1 MQVACGAEH
10 AALVTACGNVW
21 TWGSN
26 DHGQL
31 GVSTAGGGTAAL
43 GNEWVDVT
51 PSDSPL
57 GLPTRVSG
65 MGDACVAVACGA
77 CHTLMLT
84 RAGRV
89 YSSFA
94 LSQGAWP
101 TNTFVGG
108 QDTLNGGGGGVRL
121 VDGTGVVTQVW
132 WCVFVSMP
140 GSALWNWPVLTLP
153 NARAHALVSV
163 WMLAKKGGSL
173 GAHLHQQIAAGRHF
187 SAAVTRASCC
197 ERVTERAA
205 AEDWH
210 RLRSA
215 PNAVTYVSRFCCTIR
230 VSKAV

>member
-108 QDTLNGGGGGVRL
+108 QDTLNGGGGGVR
-121 VDGTGVVTQVW
+121 VTTKGADFSAMDEDEAGGGGVGAEQGRGVTD
-132 WCVFVSMP
+132 VSR
-140 GSALWNWPVLTLP
+140 GCWIWSSNRGVSHGGCWICDLS
-153 NARAHALVSV
+153 LVSQESV
-163 WMLAKKGGSL
+163 ISRWCHKKSL
-173 GAHLHQQIAAGRHF
+173 
-187 SAAVTRASCC
+187 
-197 ERVTERAA
+197 
-205 AEDWH
+205 
-210 RLRSA
+210 
-215 PNAVTYVSRFCCTIR
+215 
-230 VSKAV
+230 

>member
-1 MQVACGAEH
+1 MRAVDTYIGGHVEVSGYAVQVACGAEH

-31 GVSTAGGGTAAL
+31 GVPISGGGAAAL

-51 PSDSPL
+51 PSDGPL

-65 MGDACVAVACGA
+65 LDDACVAVACGA

-89 YSSFA
+89 HSTFA
-94 LSQGAWP
+94 LSQGASP

-108 QDTLNGGGGGVRL
+108 QDTLNGGGGGGGVRL

-132 WCVFVSMP
+132 WCVYHVQHA
-140 GSALWNWPVLTLP
+140 GLGVLEPASVDLASQAH
-153 NARAHALVSV
+153 ARARLSVDDVGEERCLTRPTPARTDCRREAVFCGSHARELQRG
-163 WMLAKKGGSL
+163 WGDNGGGGRGL
-173 GAHLHQQIAAGRHF
+173 G
-187 SAAVTRASCC
+187 ST
-197 ERVTERAA
+197 
-205 AEDWH
+205 
-210 RLRSA
+210 
-215 PNAVTYVSRFCCTIR
+215 
-230 VSKAV
+230 